1 MVLPFYGKASKGDPI
16 ANVKTECLNE
26 DTMAEYFTMLK
37 DVMTKENLLNNP
49 NQIYN
54 VDETG
59 MSLDHRP
66 PKVIGKR
73 RYDAEH
79 LATKVRLQ

>member
-1 MVLPFYGKASKGDPI
+1 MTLLVCPI
-16 ANVKTECLNE
+16 ANVLMECLNE

-37 DVMTKENLLNNP
+37 DVMAKENLLNSLS
-49 NQIYN
+49 QIYN

-66 PKVIGKR
+66 PKVISKR
-73 RYDAEH
+73 RQK
-79 LATKVRLQ
+79 KV